1 MYELITKV
9 PVSSLYRHHHGRSF
23 CSEHNSDRRDL
34 RMNSFFFFYFVCSG
48 DDNFKGEETK
58 PAEPATAAVSAL
70 TFSSGGQ
77 GNLFSLS
84 DYIN

>member
-58 PAEPATAAVSAL
+58 PTEPATAAVSAL
-70 TFSSGGQ
+70 TFSSGARQ
-77 GNLFSLS
+77 LVFTLRL
-84 DYIN
+84 Y